1 MAQRAVGECHQC
13 EARASLTLF
22 VNKIMY
28 IKIEMK
34 GRNMIDELIAVVNTD
49 EPVEITPVQVPAEP
63 TKVESQAHKDWAAAK
78 KAFMD
83 NYTNGQEP
91 NADMKAIMI
100 ASIGEEPPFE

>member
-1 MAQRAVGECHQC
+1 M
-13 EARASLTLF
+13 
-22 VNKIMY
+22 K

-34 GRNMIDELIAVVNTD
+34 GRNMIEELIAVVNVD
-49 EPVEITPVQVPAEP
+49 EPVEITPVHAPAEP
-63 TKVESQAHKDWAAAK
+63 TKVESQAHKDWVAAK

>member
-1 MAQRAVGECHQC
+1 M
-13 EARASLTLF
+13 
-22 VNKIMY
+22 K

-34 GRNMIDELIAVVNTD
+34 GHNMIDELIAVVNVN